1 MRSSEISMRQRSVRL
16 AVGAVLAGLFVPAL
30 VAAAGQAE
38 LSEVRAA
45 TARFH
50 DVDAAIAAGY
60 ELGYVNG
67 AGVRIITGC
76 VAHPTA
82 GAMGYHYFNKQ
93 LIDDNVVDVLQP
105 EGLVYSPGPGGKL
118 QLAAVEW
125 VVPGAFSNPPGVS
138 TAPTV
143 FGREMVILVP
153 AVGFYTLHAWIWS
166 NNPAG
171 LFAHWSPQVS
181 CT

>member
-1 MRSSEISMRQRSVRL
+1 MPAFRSSPKILSRLGLAL
-16 AVGAVLAGLFVPAL
+16 AVAL
-30 VAAAGQAE
+30 VAPMGAAARQDDLAA
-38 LSEVRAA
+38 VRQA

-50 DVDAAIAAGY
+50 DVDAALAAGY

-67 AGVRIITGC
+67 AGAWIIFGC
-76 VAHPTA
+76 IAHPTA

-93 LIDDNVVDVLQP
+93 LIDDNVIDVLQP
-105 EGLVYSPGPGGKL
+105 EGLVYSPGPDGRL
-118 QLAAVEW
+118 QLAAVEY
-125 VVPGAFSNPPGVS
+125 VVPGALSNPPGVS
-138 TAPTV
+138 VAPTV

-181 CT
+181 CS